1 MEEIQMKDETLE
13 SLCARRSIRKY
24 KPDQIA
30 SETLEAVLRAGT
42 YAPSGMNRQSAAI
55 VVVQDREMRDLLSR
69 INAQIMGTDGD
80 PFYGAPTVLVVFA
93 DSRCPTHVEDG
104 SLVLGN
110 LLNAAYAAG
119 LGSCWI
125 HRARQTFET
134 PEGKS
139 LLQKWGLDENFVGI
153 GNCILGYADMPLPA
167 PAPRREGFVIR
178 N

>member
-1 MEEIQMKDETLE
+1 M
-13 SLCARRSIRKY
+13 
-24 KPDQIA
+24 
-30 SETLEAVLRAGT
+30 
-42 YAPSGMNRQSAAI
+42 
-55 VVVQDREMRDLLSR
+55 
-69 INAQIMGTDGD
+69 
-80 PFYGAPTVLVVFA
+80 
-93 DSRCPTHVEDG
+93 
-104 SLVLGN
+104 LGN

-139 LLQKWGLDENFVGI
+139 LLQKWGIDENFVGI